1 MTGYELSQ
9 NEEGAFG
16 IRRSNEE
23 PAAVGYQQG
32 GFFDLESVIREMA
45 REFGQSSC
53 HIAVFAMD
61 TGRPLIPKTRRESS
75 SIASAA
81 TDIETTLKNFMVI
94 PMQATFDMFLGVMQQ
109 AL

>member
-1 MTGYELSQ
+1 M
-9 NEEGAFG
+9 
-16 IRRSNEE
+16 
-23 PAAVGYQQG
+23 GYQQG
-32 GFFDLESVIREMA
+32 GFFDLESTIREMA

-53 HIAVFAMD
+53 HIAVFALD
-61 TGRPLIPKTRRESS
+61 SGRPLIPKTRRESS
-75 SIASAA
+75 SVATSAA